1 MRPLGAG
8 GAQGPRGPAPRA
20 AEQVRVCCW
29 TGGSA
34 SPQGA
39 LAEASGTTVRAAACH
54 SPERAEVTE
63 GPGSQPWLVTDAMG
77 VCVGVGGRGD
87 VLRNSS
93 SRVFLCCRGRDLAP
107 QQLRASCT

>member
-8 GAQGPRGPAPRA
+8 GTQGPRGPAPRA

-29 TGGSA
+29 TGASA

-77 VCVGVGGRGD
+77 VCVGGGGR
-87 VLRNSS
+87 
-93 SRVFLCCRGRDLAP
+93 P
-107 QQLRASCT
+107 TKQQLPGLPVLSGSRLGPAAAACILHVIV